1 MYQFHSH
8 LGRGDVVPLPVDVP
22 TVRAAGL
29 AEHSPQGGRGQLLG
43 DLPHAALRVVR
54 EQHQVLLT
62 VDVERSQEAEG
73 VVWVVLPLEDSTE
86 VLDLGGDGVVLVD
99 GVVDFVLGAG
109 AGLDGCVV
117 LFITIKTEQSAVI
130 VRETNWTGSSLVL
143 RVADISS

>member
-1 MYQFHSH
+1 M
-8 LGRGDVVPLPVDVP
+8 
-22 TVRAAGL
+22 
-29 AEHSPQGGRGQLLG
+29 
-43 DLPHAALRVVR
+43 VR

-86 VLDLGGDGVVLVD
+86 VLDLGRGGPILVD
-99 GVVDFVLGAG
+99 CVVDFVLGAG

-143 RVADISS
+143 RMADVSNISS